1 MRLNFKQQEEKL
13 KLMHEDY
20 ILTFLLFIIIF
31 LSVIIRLCLFDF
43 QSKDYIKYL
52 NPWFDTFR
60 SSGFID
66 GLKNVNSDYFPTYR
80 YLLAFL
86 SLFKGTSLQL
96 IKYSSVIFDYIAA
109 FGVYIILKNRFSVTK
124 SLFAATFF
132 LFVPTVI
139 LNAAY
144 WAQCDAM
151 YTAFILFSLYFVLNE
166 KFTLAFILLGVA
178 LAFKL
183 QAIFFLPVLLMLY
196 FRKSFSILNILWV
209 AAVPLI
215 IGIPYVFLGKSP
227 FFTLDI
233 IKMQITRYGAYTMNA
248 PSIYTWFF
256 SNEYVIP
263 YATGGVLFA
272 IAVIGM
278 FTYLFLKTNKNVN
291 DKTVITLA
299 AFITLL
305 VPFIL
310 PGMHERYYFMAD
322 VLTFI
327 YAIYN
332 PKRFYVPLIVIFA
345 SYNGYVIY
353 LRNWA
358 ILDMHIVAFGLFFAL
373 ITIGRDLFFN
383 KENAKSV
390 EMRIVS

>member
-1 MRLNFKQQEEKL
+1 
-13 KLMHEDY
+13 
-20 ILTFLLFIIIF
+20 
-31 LSVIIRLCLFDF
+31 
-43 QSKDYIKYL
+43 
-52 NPWFDTFR
+52 
-60 SSGFID
+60 
-66 GLKNVNSDYFPTYR
+66 
-80 YLLAFL
+80 
-86 SLFKGTSLQL
+86 
-96 IKYSSVIFDYIAA
+96 
-109 FGVYIILKNRFSVTK
+109 
-124 SLFAATFF
+124 
-132 LFVPTVI
+132 
-139 LNAAY
+139 
-144 WAQCDAM
+144 
-151 YTAFILFSLYFVLNE
+151 
-166 KFTLAFILLGVA
+166 
-178 LAFKL
+178 
-183 QAIFFLPVLLMLY
+183 
-196 FRKSFSILNILWV
+196 
-209 AAVPLI
+209 
-215 IGIPYVFLGKSP
+215 
-227 FFTLDI
+227 
-233 IKMQITRYGAYTMNA
+233 MNA

-263 YATGGVLFA
+263 YAVGGVLFA

-278 FTYLFLKTNKNVN
+278 FTYMFLKTNKNVN
-291 DKTVITLA
+291 DNTVITLA